1 MVRELFAK
9 KLKTEFADR
18 DIESAA
24 RVGQK
29 GDAAR
34 DIVVKFANL
43 KDKKTC
49 LKAAHLLD
57 GSAYGVKDAI

>member
-9 KLKTEFADR
+9 KLKTEFVDR

-24 RVGQK
+24 RIGVK
-29 GDAAR
+29 GESAR

-43 KDKKTC
+43 KDKKLC
-49 LKAAHLLD
+49 LAAAHLLE
-57 GSAYGVKDAI
+57 GSPYGVKDAI